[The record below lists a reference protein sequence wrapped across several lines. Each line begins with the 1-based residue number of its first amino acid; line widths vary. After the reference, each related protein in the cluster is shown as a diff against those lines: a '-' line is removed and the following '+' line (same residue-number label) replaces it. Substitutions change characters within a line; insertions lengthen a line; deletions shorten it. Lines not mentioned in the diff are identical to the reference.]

1 MGFCNVLPQICKV
14 NRLSLELITTQDPPL
29 CLPSPLHGE
38 PRPIQWSE
46 DTRCNWWSFWCDAAP
61 LSLSIPH
68 LALNNAHLL
77 HVQSQL
83 IRGVEL
89 NFKEWLLRN
98 LYGFFSDFSL
108 VLRCYREN
116 MCFVFQ
122 VGFSFFLHRWIMLSS
137 EVVTQAGRRVHFRET
152 SVQILSAQY
161 TARSVFIHISFIGD
175 RNVTRRQVLSRHWSY
190 LLC

>member
-1 MGFCNVLPQICKV
+1 MLWAFAMFCPWGK
-14 NRLSLELITTQDPPL
+14 SLESWIDIYPRSYT
-29 CLPSPLHGE
+29 LPSIPPHRE
-38 PRPIQWSE
+38 PRPIQWSG
-46 DTRCNWWSFWCDAAP
+46 DTSCNWWSFWCDAAP

-83 IRGVEL
+83 ICGVEL

-98 LYGFFSDFSL
+98 LYGFFQTFL
-108 VLRCYREN
+108 WCCVATEKTCALY
-116 MCFVFQ
+116 FKF
-122 VGFSFFLHRWIMLSS
+122 FFLHEWIMLSS
-137 EVVTQAGRRVHFRET
+137 EVVTQAGRRVHFRKT
-152 SVQILSAQY
+152 SVQGLSPQY